1 MRERPSSKVSK
12 AIFRPLTT
20 RNWADLE
27 RLFGP
32 RGACA
37 GCWCMWW
44 RLERAK
50 WEKQKGEK
58 NRRAFQKIIATEV
71 PTGVLAYLDQEPVGW
86 CAVAPREHYARLARS
101 RVLRPVDD
109 QPVWSV
115 TCFFVRKE
123 HRRSGL
129 TRQLL
134 QASVQYANKRGAKII
149 EGYPQDPRRGEMPDA
164 FAYTGFAS
172 VFQHAGFE
180 EVARRSATRPV
191 MRLKGND

>member
-1 MRERPSSKVSK
+1 
-12 AIFRPLTT
+12 
-20 RNWADLE
+20 LE

-44 RLERAK
+44 RLERAR
-50 WEKQKGEK
+50 WDKQRGEK
-58 NRRAFQKIIATEV
+58 NRRALQKIVATEV
-71 PTGVLAYLDQEPVGW
+71 PTGVLAYLGQEPVGW
-86 CAVAPREHYARLARS
+86 CAVAPREHYSRLARS

-109 QPVWSV
+109 QPVWSA

-123 HRRSGL
+123 YRRSGL

-134 QASVQYANKRGAKII
+134 QAAVQFAHKHGAKII
-149 EGYPQDPRRGEMPDA
+149 EGYPQGTRRGEMPDA

-172 VFQHAGFE
+172 VFQQAGFE

-191 MRLKGND
+191 MRLMASD